1 MAKEDQSEPTAQAES
16 AAPKKSKVGLILIAL
31 VVLMAAAAGFF
42 GWQYFKSSKAN
53 ASMQADTGHEEEEV
67 AESPKAKHEKG
78 KSSKSG
84 HTEASDGATI
94 NFEPFLVNLADKDA
108 SRYLRATM
116 RVVVA
121 NKEMAERITSGE
133 VLVSKIRDAI
143 LNILCTKIST
153 EIITSEGKEKLKK
166 EILEKLNSFIPEG
179 PAQDVFFTDF
189 VVQL

>member
-1 MAKEDQSEPTAQAES
+1 MAKEDQSEPAAQTES
-16 AAPKKSKVGLILIAL
+16 TAPKKSKIGLILIVL
-31 VVLMAAAAGFF
+31 VILMAGAAGFF
-42 GWQYFKSSKAN
+42 GWQYFKNSKAN
-53 ASMQADTGHEEEEV
+53 ASAQADSSHEEEEA
-67 AESPKAKHEKG
+67 AESQKPKHDKG

-84 HTEASDGATI
+84 HKEGSDGTTI
-94 NFEPFLVNLADKDA
+94 NFEPFLVNLADKDV
-108 SRYLRATM
+108 SRYLRATI

-121 NKEMAERITSGE
+121 SKETAERITSGE

-153 EIITSEGKEKLKK
+153 DIVTSEGKEKLKK
-166 EILEKLNSFIPEG
+166 EILQKLNSFVPEE